1 MSNMQCIRLAS
12 RLLIAVSLT
21 ASGLFGS
28 TAVNA
33 DEQVH
38 AFYVGK
44 LWPGNAEPV
53 TDAVML
59 VVDGKIRAVGARS
72 TIEVPESAVRH
83 ELQDAVVVPGFVIA
97 ETSIGIAS
105 DDERTLTPEVRAI
118 DGFDLFGDYS
128 RYVAAGVTTVQ
139 ISPGQARL
147 MPGQG
152 AVVKLA
158 GDDHSRRILRPQES
172 LRLVLSSES
181 ASAPRIY
188 EPPVG
193 AVSVDNPLDPTQP
206 QIAQSL
212 SARVAGL
219 RAVFAAARTGESD
232 NSGAFDFDAFRQNV
246 SLGRIRIK
254 ARTSAE
260 IRASLMLFAELQKSV
275 DTKLQLILT
284 DSAELDAFL
293 SDAERL
299 KSIGFV
305 LNADVRPG
313 QVLNPALPDEDEQPK
328 KQAWDN
334 AASLFEAGAG
344 ESVAVR
350 PASDSDLNDVLFL
363 AGLFTRGGTS
373 QLNVLKMLTANPARI
388 LGVDATVGT
397 LTADHDADFVVLSGD
412 PFASG
417 TLVESTW
424 INGERVYHREAAK
437 RATLVQADTIYTT
450 NGSTVSDGG
459 VLVAGSKIQAVGSSV
474 SIPEDVSIR
483 RFPGAVIVPG
493 FVDLGTGLGFGGSV
507 SRVSLGTTLGDRLAS
522 DDRTI
527 AFARQGGVT
536 TAVFAGSDSPSPLLA
551 FKLGDTPRLLKEPVA
566 IRFSMPS
573 NLTSGVSGLQRTLAS
588 AKAYADA
595 WTKYDAEMVTYQNQ
609 LKDYEVALA
618 KYEAEKKAAAEK
630 KAEEEKKAAEE
641 QKAEE
646 AKKAAGNSS
655 GPKDES
661 KPVGEVKTPAP
672 TPAPTEKPVEKP
684 PEKPPETPA
693 EKPAEKPADKPADT
707 KTDGST
713 LATTGQSEA
722 GKPEAG
728 KPEAEVDPN
737 APVKPTEPK
746 KPQVVAASEP
756 YRALMA
762 GSIPAVVEARN
773 VNAITAA
780 VKLFRE
786 EFRLKMILVGADDAY
801 RVADLLAKHEVS
813 VSVGPT
819 LVSRVENSVVNM
831 PQVMAN
837 HQVAFAFQSNATTG
851 VQQLPMAVQYA
862 VFRGLGPADAL
873 NGLTESAATL
883 LSLQSSIGSLE
894 PGKDA
899 DLVVMSGPPF
909 EPSSEVLAVMIDGE
923 WVYERGA
930 KP

>member
-1 MSNMQCIRLAS
+1 MSNARCIRLAS
-12 RLLIAVSLT
+12 LLLTTLLVST
-21 ASGLFGS
+21 CSLFGAAATCS
-28 TAVNA
+28 A
-33 DEQVH
+33 DDQVH
-38 AFYVGK
+38 AFFVGK
-44 LWPGNAEPV
+44 LWPGHDEPI

-59 VVDGKIRAVGARS
+59 VVDGKIKTVGPRATVD
-72 TIEVPESAVRH
+72 VPDSAIRH
-83 ELQDAVVVPGFVIA
+83 ELRDAVVVPGFVIA

-139 ISPGQARL
+139 ISPGQQRL

-158 GDDHSRRILRPQES
+158 GEDHSRRVLSRQES

-206 QIAQSL
+206 QIAESL
-212 SARVAGL
+212 AARVAGL
-219 RAVFAAARTGESD
+219 RAIFAAAQAGESD
-232 NSGAFDFDAFRQNV
+232 DSGAFDFDAFRENLA
-246 SLGRIRIK
+246 LGRIRIK

-260 IRASLMLFAELQKSV
+260 IRAAFALFSELQKGV
-275 DTKLQLILT
+275 DKKLKLVLT
-284 DSAELDAFL
+284 DPAELDAFL
-293 SDAERL
+293 TDVERL
-299 KSIGFV
+299 KSVGIV
-305 LNADVRPG
+305 LNAGLRPG
-313 QVLNPALPDEDEQPK
+313 QVFNPSLPDEDEPAK

-334 AASLFEAGAG
+334 AASLVEAGAG
-344 ESVAVR
+344 DSVAVR
-350 PASDSDLNDVLFL
+350 PASDSDLDDVLFL

-373 QLNVLKMLTANPARI
+373 QQNVLKMLTANPAKI
-388 LGVDATVGT
+388 LGVDATVGS

-412 PFASG
+412 PFTSG

-424 INGERVYHREAAK
+424 INGERVYHRESAK

-450 NGSTVSDGG
+450 NGSTVSGG
-459 VLVAGSKIQAVGSSV
+459 GILISGTKIQAVGSSV

-507 SRVSLGTTLGDRLAS
+507 SRVRLGTTLGDRLAS

-536 TAVFAGSDSPSPLLA
+536 TAVFAGSESPSPLLA
-551 FKLGDTPRLLKEPVA
+551 FKLGYTPRLLKEPVA

-573 NLTSGVSGLQRTLAS
+573 NLTSGVPGLERTLKS

-595 WTKYDAEMVTYQNQ
+595 WTKYDADLAEYQIK
-609 LKDYEVALA
+609 LKEYEAALA
-618 KYEAEKKAAAEK
+618 KYEAEKKAAAD
-630 KAEEEKKAAEE
+630 KKAAEE
-641 QKAEE
+641 
-646 AKKAAGNSS
+646 KAAADKAAAEKTAAGAAGSS
-655 GPKDES
+655 GPKEEP
-661 KPVGEVKTPAP
+661 KPAGEEKKP
-672 TPAPTEKPVEKP
+672 TPE
-684 PEKPPETPA
+684 
-693 EKPAEKPADKPADT
+693 EKPADKPTEAA
-707 KTDGST
+707 KDGST
-713 LATTGQSEA
+713 PPATSKPED
-722 GKPEAG
+722 GKPADG
-728 KPEAEVDPN
+728 KSTDGKSTATPEAAADPN

-746 KPQVVAASEP
+746 KPPVSASSEP
-756 YRALMA
+756 FRALMA
-762 GSIPAVVEARN
+762 GTIPAVVEAKG

-786 EFRLKMILVGADDAY
+786 NFKLNMILVGADDAY
-801 RVADLLAKHEVS
+801 RVADLLVKHNVS

-819 LVSRVENSVVNM
+819 LVNRVDNAVVNL

-837 HQVAFAFQSNATTG
+837 HQVPFAFQSNATTG

-862 VFRGLGPADAL
+862 VFRGLAPADAL
-873 NGLTESAATL
+873 GGLTESAAKL
-883 LSLQSSIGSLE
+883 LSLQTSIGSLE

-923 WVYERGA
+923 WVYDRGA

>member
-1 MSNMQCIRLAS
+1 MSNARCIRLAS
-12 RLLIAVSLT
+12 LLLTTLLVST
-21 ASGLFGS
+21 CSLFGS
-28 TAVNA
+28 VASCSA
-33 DEQVH
+33 DDQVH
-38 AFYVGK
+38 AFFVGK
-44 LWPGNAEPV
+44 LWPGHDEPI

-59 VVDGKIRAVGARS
+59 VVDGKIKTVGPRATVD
-72 TIEVPESAVRH
+72 VPDSAVRH
-83 ELQDAVVVPGFVIA
+83 ELRDAVVVPGFVIA

-139 ISPGQARL
+139 ISPGQQRL

-158 GDDHSRRILRPQES
+158 GEDHSRRVLSRQES

-206 QIAQSL
+206 QIAESL
-212 SARVAGL
+212 AARVAGL
-219 RAVFAAARTGESD
+219 RAIFAAAQAGESD
-232 NSGAFDFDAFRQNV
+232 DSGAFDFEAFRENV
-246 SLGRIRIK
+246 ALGRIRVK

-260 IRASLMLFAELQKSV
+260 IRAAFTLFSELQKSV
-275 DTKLQLILT
+275 DKKLQLILT
-284 DSAELDAFL
+284 DPAELDSFL
-293 SDAERL
+293 TDVERL
-299 KSIGFV
+299 KSVGIV
-305 LNADVRPG
+305 LNAGLRPG
-313 QVLNPALPDEDEQPK
+313 QVFNPSLPDEDEQTK

-334 AASLFEAGAG
+334 AASLVEAGAG
-344 ESVAVR
+344 DSVAVR
-350 PASDSDLNDVLFL
+350 PASDSDLDDVLFL

-373 QLNVLKMLTANPARI
+373 QQNVLKMLTANPAKI
-388 LGVDATVGT
+388 LGVDATVGS

-412 PFASG
+412 PFTSG

-424 INGERVYHREAAK
+424 INGERVYHRESAK

-450 NGSTVSDGG
+450 NGSTVSGG
-459 VLVAGSKIQAVGSSV
+459 GILVSGTKIQAVGSSV

-507 SRVSLGTTLGDRLAS
+507 SRVTLGTTLGDRLAS

-536 TAVFAGSDSPSPLLA
+536 TAVFAGSESPSPLLA

-573 NLTSGVSGLQRTLAS
+573 NLTSGVPGLERTLKG

-595 WTKYDAEMVTYQNQ
+595 WSKYDADLAEYQIK
-609 LKDYEVALA
+609 LKEYEAASA
-618 KYEAEKKAAAEK
+618 KYEAEKKAAAD
-630 KAEEEKKAAEE
+630 KKAAEE
-641 QKAEE
+641 KAEE
-646 AKKAAGNSS
+646 AKKAAAGAA
-655 GPKDES
+655 GS
-661 KPVGEVKTPAP
+661 KEAAKPEGEEKKP
-672 TPAPTEKPVEKP
+672 TPE
-684 PEKPPETPA
+684 
-693 EKPAEKPADKPADT
+693 EKPADKPTEAA
-707 KTDGST
+707 KDGST
-713 LATTGQSEA
+713 PPVASKPEE
-722 GKPEAG
+722 GKPADSKSTDG
-728 KPEAEVDPN
+728 KSTATPEAAADPN

-746 KPQVVAASEP
+746 KPPVSATSEP

-762 GSIPAVVEARN
+762 GTIPAVVGAKG

-786 EFRLKMILVGADDAY
+786 DFKLNMILVGADDAY
-801 RVADLLAKHEVS
+801 RVADLLVKHNVS
-813 VSVGPT
+813 VSVGPA
-819 LVSRVENSVVNM
+819 LVNRVDNAVVNL

-837 HQVAFAFQSNATTG
+837 HQIPFAFQSNATTG

-873 NGLTESAATL
+873 GGLTESAAKL
-883 LSLQSSIGSLE
+883 LSLQTSIGSLE